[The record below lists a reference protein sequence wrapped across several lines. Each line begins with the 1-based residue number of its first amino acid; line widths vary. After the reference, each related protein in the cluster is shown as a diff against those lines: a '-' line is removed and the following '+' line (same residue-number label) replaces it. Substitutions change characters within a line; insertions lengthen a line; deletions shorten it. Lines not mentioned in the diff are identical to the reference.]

1 MHLFIISADID
12 EVDETEPNNVDLV
25 TVIAGIIG
33 GVALLVVIV
42 TVIFIYVQ
50 STKAKRARQRLAR
63 GGNLRS
69 CGSNASTRVHPFDSD
84 LRRQVDGPPPPP
96 AYGDIFRTPMS
107 PPPAYSEVDP
117 NPRTNVPLPGT
128 PEIPQLSSDM
138 NQTSTNISTI
148 SHTPDVNSNT
158 HFSTANIQ
166 PLVAS
171 QSVGRA
177 DRRYEYFSPRHAN
190 SQTNAGNSNR
200 LVSNAGAV
208 AAMQIL
214 NPSMQSTSPR
224 TNQGNSD
231 ASLNST
237 NIAQGDPNGNGEDS
251 NVVEVEVHRRGSV
264 MSVVSVLSE
273 ISLPTTRDTSNA
285 SDYVQR

>member
-1 MHLFIISADID
+1 M
-12 EVDETEPNNVDLV
+12 
-25 TVIAGIIG
+25 IAGIIG
-33 GVALLVVIV
+33 GVALLVVII

-69 CGSNASTRVHPFDSD
+69 CGSNASSRVHPFDSD
-84 LRRQVDGPPPPP
+84 LRRQVVGPPPPP

-117 NPRTNVPLPGT
+117 NPRSDVPIPGT
-128 PEIPQLSSDM
+128 LEIPQLSSDM

-214 NPSMQSTSPR
+214 NPSMQGTSPR
-224 TNQGNSD
+224 ANQGNSD

-237 NIAQGDPNGNGEDS
+237 NIAQSESNGNGEGS
-251 NVVEVEVHRRGSV
+251 NVVEVDVHRRGSV